1 MKVSVCIPTVR
12 PAAVGRAI
20 RSVQGQSWPD
30 WELLVVGQGDA
41 AAEARLRAAVAK
53 AAGDDA
59 RVAYVHLPERG
70 ASRARNAGLRRA
82 GGEIVAF
89 IDDDCEADR
98 DWLRTI
104 VDAFAADPGL
114 RLVGGAVEGPARLG
128 LLASCPTLTPS
139 EAVYDAAATPR
150 RPPDGWDWIGANVA
164 LRAVDARR
172 AGPWDEHLGPG
183 TEFECAEDTD
193 YKQRLEALG
202 LRMLTTPRSRVLHS
216 SGVRAGRA
224 ALRSQRNYAYG
235 NGALAAKQTLS
246 GDPRGRLWLGQT
258 RRRCLTAWVVRRRP
272 QRLLVDLR
280 HDFWFELG
288 YQRCRRRYRVDAAG
302 LLRPRGGPGPER
314 RDSPPAPAGMLP
326 AAGEPRAARREGLRD
341 ALAFRLTRARGDGP
355 LILPVA
361 GGVGAL
367 LGRRDCG
374 RLVSLLDPAG
384 VDPGRQLPQGWRER
398 RQVRRSALLLVADRA
413 AALRLAAECHVDLAR
428 VQLTPDPTSPP
439 RALIDRICG
448 PSGRTAVRS
457 KPWYA
462 P

>member
-1 MKVSVCIPTVR
+1 
-12 PAAVGRAI
+12 
-20 RSVQGQSWPD
+20 
-30 WELLVVGQGDA
+30 
-41 AAEARLRAAVAK
+41 
-53 AAGDDA
+53 
-59 RVAYVHLPERG
+59 
-70 ASRARNAGLRRA
+70 
-82 GGEIVAF
+82 
-89 IDDDCEADR
+89 
-98 DWLRTI
+98 
-104 VDAFAADPGL
+104 
-114 RLVGGAVEGPARLG
+114 
-128 LLASCPTLTPS
+128 
-139 EAVYDAAATPR
+139 
-150 RPPDGWDWIGANVA
+150 
-164 LRAVDARR
+164 
-172 AGPWDEHLGPG
+172 
-183 TEFECAEDTD
+183 
-193 YKQRLEALG
+193 
-202 LRMLTTPRSRVLHS
+202 
-216 SGVRAGRA
+216 
-224 ALRSQRNYAYG
+224 
-235 NGALAAKQTLS
+235 
-246 GDPRGRLWLGQT
+246 
-258 RRRCLTAWVVRRRP
+258 
-272 QRLLVDLR
+272 
-280 HDFWFELG
+280 
-288 YQRCRRRYRVDAAG
+288 
-302 LLRPRGGPGPER
+302 
-314 RDSPPAPAGMLP
+314 MLP